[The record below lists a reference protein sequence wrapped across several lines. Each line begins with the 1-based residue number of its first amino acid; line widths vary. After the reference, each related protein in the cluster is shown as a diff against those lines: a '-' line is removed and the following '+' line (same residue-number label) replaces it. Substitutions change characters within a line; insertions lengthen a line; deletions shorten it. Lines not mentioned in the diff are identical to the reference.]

1 MMPSLLLLETFGQL
15 LRNPAHWEFE
25 IFLMLLFDVLIGA
38 LVWPQIQKHIHK
50 DVNTAERHDH
60 ALIEALERR
69 IDEYDRKQL
78 SLGVATENGYYIGY
92 HAALRE
98 IKDA

>member
-1 MMPSLLLLETFGQL
+1 MPSLLLETYLSL
-15 LRNPAHWEFE
+15 LKDTNHWAFE
-25 IFLMLLFDVLIGA
+25 LTLMLLFDVLIGA
-38 LVWPQIQKHIHK
+38 LVWPYITRHIHR
-50 DVNTAERHDH
+50 DVASAETHDH
-60 ALIEALERR
+60 ELIEQLKNRV
-69 IDEYDRKQL
+69 DEYDRKQL